1 VITMHKKSSIHA
13 NISGFFAI
21 IFMGF
26 PVYWMVTTSFK
37 NRQDVLSTEPTILPR
52 SFTIENY
59 QNAFSRE
66 GFYTSLRNSLIVVL
80 ITVAISLF
88 LATFASVAIARTKFT
103 GKRSFIS
110 ALLIVQML
118 PLSALIIPL
127 FLLLTRLQLTNTIGG
142 LALTYVAF
150 ILPFTIWTLRGFLA
164 NIPTDIEEAAL
175 VDGCTRVQAYRHVL
189 LPLMAP
195 GLVATAI
202 FAFIQAWNEF
212 LLAYIIMQSQE
223 NLTLPVWLAS
233 FTTRTGTDW
242 GPLMAAS
249 TVTAIPVVIFFSL
262 IQKRI
267 ATGVTAGAVKG

>member
-1 VITMHKKSSIHA
+1 MHKRSSVFS
-13 NISGFFAI
+13 NIAGLVSI
-21 IFMGF
+21 ILMGF
-26 PVYWMVTTSFK
+26 PVYWMLTTSFK
-37 NRQDVLSTEPTILPR
+37 KREDVLSTEPRILPE
-52 SFTIENY
+52 SFTLDSYRE
-59 QNAFSRE
+59 AFSRE

-80 ITVAISLF
+80 ITVLISLF
-88 LATFASVAIARTKFT
+88 LATFASVAIARMKFR
-103 GKRSFIS
+103 GKRSFITT
-110 ALLIVQML
+110 LLIVQML

-127 FLLLTRLQLTNTIGG
+127 FLLLTKLQVTNTIGG
-142 LALTYVAF
+142 LAITYVAF

-164 NIPTDIEEAAL
+164 NIPYDIEEASL
-175 VDGCTRVQAYRHVL
+175 VDGCTRLQAYRYVL

-212 LLAYIIMQSQE
+212 LLAYIIMQSQDK
-223 NLTLPVWLAS
+223 LTLPVWLAG

-267 ATGVTAGAVKG
+267 ATGVTSGAVKG

>member
-1 VITMHKKSSIHA
+1 MRDKSSVSS
-13 NISGFFAI
+13 NISGIFATI
-21 IFMGF
+21 LLGF
-26 PVYWMVTTSFK
+26 PIYWMVTTSFK
-37 NRQDVLSTEPTILPR
+37 SREDVLSTEPKFLPNTLTIQ
-52 SFTIENY
+52 NY
-59 QNAFSRE
+59 RDAFARE
-66 GFYTSLRNSLIVVL
+66 GFETSLRNSLVVVSL
-80 ITVAISLF
+80 TVLVSLF
-88 LATFASVAIARTKFT
+88 LATFASIAIARMKFR
-103 GKRSFIS
+103 GKRTFITS
-110 ALLIVQML
+110 LLIVQML

-127 FLLLTRLQLTNTIGG
+127 FLLLTKLQLTNKLPG

-164 NIPTDIEEAAL
+164 GIPNDLEEAAL
-175 VDGCTRVQAYRHVL
+175 VDGCNRIQAYQHVL

-212 LLAYIIMQSQE
+212 LLAYIIMQSQD
-223 NLTLPVWLAS
+223 NLTLPVWLAG

-249 TVTAIPVVIFFSL
+249 TITALPVVIFFAL

>member
-1 VITMHKKSSIHA
+1 
-13 NISGFFAI
+13 
-21 IFMGF
+21 
-26 PVYWMVTTSFK
+26 
-37 NRQDVLSTEPTILPR
+37 
-52 SFTIENY
+52 
-59 QNAFSRE
+59 
-66 GFYTSLRNSLIVVL
+66 
-80 ITVAISLF
+80 
-88 LATFASVAIARTKFT
+88 
-103 GKRSFIS
+103 
-110 ALLIVQML
+110 ML

-223 NLTLPVWLAS
+223 NLTLPVWLAG

>member
-1 VITMHKKSSIHA
+1 MHKRSSIFS
-13 NISGFFAI
+13 NISGIFAI

-26 PVYWMVTTSFK
+26 PVYWMVSTSFK
-37 NRQDVLSTEPTILPR
+37 KREEVLSVEPRFLP
-52 SFTIENY
+52 SSLTLDNY
-59 QNAFSRE
+59 RDAFSRE
-66 GFYTSLRNSLIVVL
+66 GFTTSLRNSIIVVL
-80 ITVAISLF
+80 ITVAISLL
-88 LATFASVAIARTKFT
+88 LATFASVAIARTKFR
-103 GKRSFIS
+103 GKKSFITS
-110 ALLIVQML
+110 LLVVQML

-127 FLLLTRLQLTNTIGG
+127 FLLLTKLQLTNKIGG
-142 LALTYVAF
+142 LAITYVAF

-164 NIPTDIEEAAL
+164 NIPVDIEEAAL
-175 VDGCTRVQAYRHVL
+175 VDGCTRIQAYRYVL
-189 LPLMAP
+189 MPLMAP

-223 NLTLPVWLAS
+223 NLTLPVWLAG

-249 TVTAIPVVIFFSL
+249 TVVALPVVIFFSL

-267 ATGVTAGAVKG
+267 ATGVTSGAVKG